1 MREIRCAHG
10 RFAVY
15 YGITPAY
22 AGNTFPL
29 SHFDRLLWD
38 HPRVCGK
45 YHIFYLLLFWFCGSP
60 PRMREILSGSTTADC
75 STGITPAYAGNTK
88 PIQLSERKRGDHPR
102 VCGKYRTKGTVTGM
116 LQGSPPRM
124 REIRTPM
131 IIAIRFFRI
140 TPAYAGNTLKNPNK
154 IAIFPRLNS
163 KNYLLFKIN
172 PLLHTILQNYNL
184 MKETLTI
191 LSN

>member
-1 MREIRCAHG
+1 MREIR
-10 RFAVY
+10 
-15 YGITPAY
+15 IEKDL
-22 AGNTFPL
+22 N
-29 SHFDRLLWD
+29 
-38 HPRVCGK
+38 CGV
-45 YHIFYLLLFWFCGSP
+45 WG
-60 PRMREILSGSTTADC
+60 
-75 STGITPAYAGNTK
+75 
-88 PIQLSERKRGDHPR
+88 
-102 VCGKYRTKGTVTGM
+102 
-116 LQGSPPRM
+116 
-124 REIRTPM
+124 
-131 IIAIRFFRI
+131 I

>member
-1 MREIRCAHG
+1 M
-10 RFAVY
+10 
-15 YGITPAY
+15 GITPAY
-22 AGNTFPL
+22 AGNTTE
-29 SHFDRLLWD
+29 STMVINSSRD

-45 YHIFYLLLFWFCGSP
+45 YYIMVFCALDILGSP
-60 PRMREILSGSTTADC
+60 PRMREIPIFCVFIAC
-75 STGITPAYAGNTK
+75 IVGITPAYAGNT
-88 PIQLSERKRGDHPR
+88 IILQWLRMILRDHPR
-102 VCGKYRTKGTVTGM
+102 VCGKY
-116 LQGSPPRM
+116 
-124 REIRTPM
+124 
-131 IIAIRFFRI
+131 
-140 TPAYAGNTLKNPNK
+140 LKNPNK

>member
-1 MREIRCAHG
+1 MREIPDSI
-10 RFAVY
+10 V
-15 YGITPAY
+15 
-22 AGNTFPL
+22 
-29 SHFDRLLWD
+29 
-38 HPRVCGK
+38 
-45 YHIFYLLLFWFCGSP
+45 LFNVVIG
-60 PRMREILSGSTTADC
+60 
-75 STGITPAYAGNTK
+75 
-88 PIQLSERKRGDHPR
+88 
-102 VCGKYRTKGTVTGM
+102 
-116 LQGSPPRM
+116 
-124 REIRTPM
+124 
-131 IIAIRFFRI
+131 I

>member
-1 MREIRCAHG
+1 MREILVFGENQSGYG
-10 RFAVY
+10 R
-15 YGITPAY
+15 ITPAY
-22 AGNTFPL
+22 AGNT
-29 SHFDRLLWD
+29 DTD
-38 HPRVCGK
+38 M
-45 YHIFYLLLFWFCGSP
+45 HIAVIGTGSP
-60 PRMREILSGSTTADC
+60 PRMREILRLATS
-75 STGITPAYAGNTK
+75 
-88 PIQLSERKRGDHPR
+88 
-102 VCGKYRTKGTVTGM
+102 
-116 LQGSPPRM
+116 
-124 REIRTPM
+124 
-131 IIAIRFFRI
+131 FFRSSGI

>member
-1 MREIRCAHG
+1 
-10 RFAVY
+10 
-15 YGITPAY
+15 
-22 AGNTFPL
+22 
-29 SHFDRLLWD
+29 
-38 HPRVCGK
+38 
-45 YHIFYLLLFWFCGSP
+45 
-60 PRMREILSGSTTADC
+60 MREIL
-75 STGITPAYAGNTK
+75 
-88 PIQLSERKRGDHPR
+88 LF
-102 VCGKYRTKGTVTGM
+102 V
-116 LQGSPPRM
+116 
-124 REIRTPM
+124 
-131 IIAIRFFRI
+131 FFSFNALGI

>member
-1 MREIRCAHG
+1 M
-10 RFAVY
+10 
-15 YGITPAY
+15 
-22 AGNTFPL
+22 L
-29 SHFDRLLWD
+29 
-38 HPRVCGK
+38 
-45 YHIFYLLLFWFCGSP
+45 GSP
-60 PRMREILSGSTTADC
+60 PRMREILSLTGRRWHGS
-75 STGITPAYAGNTK
+75 GITPAYAGNTAHESDC
-88 PIQLSERKRGDHPR
+88 IAFGRDHPR
-102 VCGKYRTKGTVTGM
+102 VCGKYVI
-116 LQGSPPRM
+116 LAHAILPCLGSPPRM
-124 REIRTPM
+124 REILTNTNKTY
-131 IIAIRFFRI
+131 ATSGI

>member
-1 MREIRCAHG
+1 MREIHSMS
-10 RFAVY
+10 VIVLNNI
-15 YGITPAY
+15 GITPAY
-22 AGNTFPL
+22 AGNTTIFNTVIYKPQ
-29 SHFDRLLWD
+29 D

-45 YHIFYLLLFWFCGSP
+45 YGIQTTPFQYVLGSP
-60 PRMREILSGSTTADC
+60 PRMREILEKIYSNMD
-75 STGITPAYAGNTK
+75 Y
-88 PIQLSERKRGDHPR
+88 L
-102 VCGKYRTKGTVTGM
+102 
-116 LQGSPPRM
+116 
-124 REIRTPM
+124 
-131 IIAIRFFRI
+131 RI

>member
-1 MREIRCAHG
+1 M
-10 RFAVY
+10 
-15 YGITPAY
+15 
-22 AGNTFPL
+22 
-29 SHFDRLLWD
+29 
-38 HPRVCGK
+38 
-45 YHIFYLLLFWFCGSP
+45 GSP
-60 PRMREILSGSTTADC
+60 PRMREI
-75 STGITPAYAGNTK
+75 PAYVLLVFITLG
-88 PIQLSERKRGDHPR
+88 
-102 VCGKYRTKGTVTGM
+102 
-116 LQGSPPRM
+116 
-124 REIRTPM
+124 
-131 IIAIRFFRI
+131 I

>member
-1 MREIRCAHG
+1 MREIPFNG
-10 RFAVY
+10 SYSAV
-15 YGITPAY
+15 GL
-22 AGNTFPL
+22 G
-29 SHFDRLLWD
+29 
-38 HPRVCGK
+38 
-45 YHIFYLLLFWFCGSP
+45 
-60 PRMREILSGSTTADC
+60 
-75 STGITPAYAGNTK
+75 
-88 PIQLSERKRGDHPR
+88 
-102 VCGKYRTKGTVTGM
+102 
-116 LQGSPPRM
+116 
-124 REIRTPM
+124 
-131 IIAIRFFRI
+131 I

>member
-1 MREIRCAHG
+1 MREIPE
-10 RFAVY
+10 FPIPNAV
-15 YGITPAY
+15 A
-22 AGNTFPL
+22 L
-29 SHFDRLLWD
+29 
-38 HPRVCGK
+38 
-45 YHIFYLLLFWFCGSP
+45 
-60 PRMREILSGSTTADC
+60 
-75 STGITPAYAGNTK
+75 
-88 PIQLSERKRGDHPR
+88 
-102 VCGKYRTKGTVTGM
+102 
-116 LQGSPPRM
+116 
-124 REIRTPM
+124 
-131 IIAIRFFRI
+131 RI

>member
-1 MREIRCAHG
+1 MPTI
-10 RFAVY
+10 V
-15 YGITPAY
+15 
-22 AGNTFPL
+22 
-29 SHFDRLLWD
+29 
-38 HPRVCGK
+38 
-45 YHIFYLLLFWFCGSP
+45 GSP
-60 PRMREILSGSTTADC
+60 PRMREI
-75 STGITPAYAGNTK
+75 
-88 PIQLSERKRGDHPR
+88 QE
-102 VCGKYRTKGTVTGM
+102 TVDGE
-116 LQGSPPRM
+116 M
-124 REIRTPM
+124 RYEG
-131 IIAIRFFRI
+131 I

>member
-1 MREIRCAHG
+1 MREIRVVGFAFF
-10 RFAVY
+10 RFF
-15 YGITPAY
+15 GITPAY
-22 AGNTFPL
+22 AGNT
-29 SHFDRLLWD
+29 S
-38 HPRVCGK
+38 C
-45 YHIFYLLLFWFCGSP
+45 LFTVNLNG
-60 PRMREILSGSTTADC
+60 
-75 STGITPAYAGNTK
+75 
-88 PIQLSERKRGDHPR
+88 GDHPR
-102 VCGKYRTKGTVTGM
+102 VCGKYFYI
-116 LQGSPPRM
+116 LFIFINILGSPPRM
-124 REIRTPM
+124 REIPELELFYAKRDG
-131 IIAIRFFRI
+131 I